1 MDKQTDEINDDGFVF
16 KRVSKR
22 VDGNMSHFFDAMIWV
37 GVQR

>member
-1 MDKQTDEINDDGFVF
+1 MDNQTDEIIDDGFVF

-22 VDGNMSHFFDAMIWV
+22 VDRKYVIFFDAMIWA